1 MRELIVPA
9 AKEATADVIENL
21 QSEMNRRG
29 SSVKKQM
36 QLNIALEELLINIVH
51 YAYEQGEDGEIR
63 VLYECQKA
71 EDGVYLKIICA
82 DRGRAYNPLER
93 TEPDIELPI
102 EEREAG
108 GLGIF
113 MLKNL
118 VDSVAYERKEGEN
131 RLTIVKK
138 VV

>member
-51 YAYEQGEDGEIR
+51 YAYEQG
-63 VLYECQKA
+63 